1 MRITIDQTESS
12 VLSLGGVPVG
22 LGESLQPAEILRNTL
37 NTILRIGLVF
47 VVAVLNSPLGV
58 LLIVELSWGVSNDG
72 SGDNILP
79 LLYLTLGSEL
89 IELKALLDLEG
100 IVSHLVEETR
110 GTSGIRSSELV
121 VSAERKIRFAS
132 VNSLRVVVDVL

>member
-58 LLIVELSWGVSNDG
+58 LLIVKLSWGVSNNRR
-72 SGDNILP
+72 SDNILP
-79 LLYLTLGSEL
+79 FLNLTLGSEL